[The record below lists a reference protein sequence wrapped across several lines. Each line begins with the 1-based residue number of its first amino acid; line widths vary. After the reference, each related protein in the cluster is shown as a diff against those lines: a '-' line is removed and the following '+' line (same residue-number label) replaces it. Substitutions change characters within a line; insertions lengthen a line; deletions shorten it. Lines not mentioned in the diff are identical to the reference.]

1 MGNLLYHLFLP
12 HHSNNHRP
20 KVLQIDAL
28 LVYVL
33 LFLLFNLAV
42 RSLHR
47 SYPEV
52 LGFAT
57 DINVEVLLVDTNA
70 KRQAAGLPPLSLN
83 TRLSAAA
90 AKKAQDMFAHNYW
103 AHTSPQGRTP
113 WDFVLGEGY
122 KYSLAGENLAKNFS
136 DSRGVVEAWMASL
149 THRENILKSSYQDIG
164 FAVVNGVLNGE
175 ETTLVVQMFG
185 TSSVPVAALPPVV
198 PAVPETAATT
208 PGSEVAPARGVAS
221 AFAAVSKR
229 PIFNLA
235 TMTRDVVFVFVGI
248 LMGVL
253 AVDAWLVS
261 QRRTVRLVGHNVAH
275 ILFLAA
281 FLIATSAIQRGSLL

>member
-1 MGNLLYHLFLP
+1 MGSLLHHLFLP
-12 HHSNNHRP
+12 HYSNNHRP

-33 LFLLFNLAV
+33 LFLLFNLTV

-57 DINVEVLLVDTNA
+57 DINVEALLADTNA
-70 KRQAAGLPPLSLN
+70 KRQAVGLPPLNLN
-83 TRLSAAA
+83 ARLSAAA
-90 AKKAQDMFAHNYW
+90 AKKAQDMFTHNYW
-103 AHTSPQGRTP
+103 AHTSPQGHTP
-113 WDFVLGEGY
+113 WDFVLDEGY
-122 KYSLAGENLAKNFS
+122 KYSLAGENLAKNFT
-136 DSRGVVEAWMASL
+136 DSRGVVEAWMASA
-149 THRENILKSSYQDIG
+149 THRENILKSSYRDIG

-185 TSSVPVAALPPVV
+185 TSSAPISALPPA
-198 PAVPETAATT
+198 PTA
-208 PGSEVAPARGVAS
+208 PEVAPAVPGSQVAPAPGVAS

-261 QRRTVRLVGHNVAH
+261 QRRTVRLAGHNVAH

-281 FLIATSAIQRGSLL
+281 LLVATSAIQRGSLL